1 MIQFSKNFRFR
12 ETIWPICLPDKAVL
26 DQNAY
31 EDIGMTLAAYGPY
44 AEGQL
49 ISKCSLQISQ
59 KTNEIVLRISALASR
74 KILNQKKIKALGGI
88 FFKG

>member
-12 ETIWPICLPDKAVL
+12 ETIWPICLPDKAEL

-31 EDIGMTLAAYGPY
+31 EDIGMVLAAYGPY

-49 ISKCSLQISQ
+49 ISKWFFLVSSNLP
-59 KTNEIVLRISALASR
+59 KTQRNFLKDFCPSH
-74 KILNQKKIKALGGI
+74 
-88 FFKG
+88 